1 MARQLNSEEQ
11 RMFAE
16 VIAVDDP
23 ATVEV
28 SMERFRDNLL
38 KRLETSLELSP
49 DLGLWF
55 TKETTSL
62 PR

>member
-1 MARQLNSEEQ
+1 MARKLNSEEQ

-16 VIAVDDP
+16 VIKADDS

-28 SMERFRDNLL
+28 SMERLRENLL
-38 KRLETSLELSP
+38 KRLEASLELSP

-55 TKETTSL
+55 TKDITR
-62 PR
+62 PPG